1 LPIVTFEL
9 QLLNYCSRVIS
20 FNDNNETGNPLIH
33 CGAAFGNISKEAL
46 PNCEGFRSRPVLAAT
61 MATSKDT
68 LTPMPSANKSS
79 DATFELSE
87 LFTDSASALALWN
100 DDGRLLQFNDHFR
113 ELFRGRKFQVAAG
126 AKLSE
131 ADAAL
136 KSRVISYPGKSP
148 GSLLTPDRRKS
159 GKPSSLDIQLDDGS
173 WWIVTAR
180 KTTGGQVMNSIF
192 DVTGIKQNELEAQR
206 LAQRNAQMAVAISAM
221 DSGVV
226 ITNPNMPDN
235 PIVFVNPAFVPP
247 PNISRDS
254 LLGKPFQIL
263 FQNRE
268 DRSALKQLLKDVKR
282 QKLARAVLPRF
293 ANGGSPIWY
302 ELRLNPV
309 RGDNG
314 RVNYYLGIQTD
325 VTVSKQSE
333 LELQIRMSQQSA
345 IAELGH
351 RALAGADL
359 EELLDD
365 AVRMVAAAWNAKFV
379 SIEELDGNGG
389 KLRLIAGTGW
399 NKSHL
404 GKFETRI
411 SRKSILSRILTS
423 GNTETVRR
431 SAAEASRN
439 KGLAGAKKLRQS
451 VVTAIS
457 GREMP
462 YGILAVHGGTELKH
476 SPDDINFLESMAYVL
491 GVAVERTLSE
501 EAIRESEYRFEL
513 AVKGSNDGIWDWDI
527 KRDRTYISARWKTMI
542 GFDEKSRFD
551 NIEAWIDNIHSEDQE
566 IFRSALKTHLS
577 GESPYFICEHRMLH
591 HDGTYRWMLARGLA
605 VRDTAGKATRIAGS
619 LSDINENKHTEH
631 QLLKDAL
638 HDSLTGLPNRALFTD
653 RVTQAISRTMR
664 NSDFLFA
671 VMFLDFDRF
680 KMVNDSLG
688 HSYGDQMLIEISY
701 RLRDCVRE
709 IDTVARLGGDEFA
722 ILLEDIDA
730 EDEAEEVARRINKL
744 LGGPFR
750 LADKDIV
757 SNASIGIA
765 FSSLGYSHPEE
776 MIRDADIAMYQAKA
790 QGRARHIVFDKG
802 MHVLAVTQLEIE
814 TDLRNAIEEEEFL
827 LYYQPVMNADNEK
840 ISGFEALIRWQHPRR
855 GFVPPGDFIAIAE
868 ETKLI
873 IPIGRW
879 VIREACKQARIWQ
892 RAFPK
897 QELNVS
903 VNIAPQQFTDPNLID
918 DIRNALAETKLPGQR
933 LKVEITESA
942 IMENPHEVTHRL
954 NQIREMGVQLHVDDF
969 GTGYSSLSHL
979 HRFPID
985 ALKVDRSFVISMGES
1000 DENMEIV
1007 RTIIALA
1014 HNLKLK
1020 TVAEGVETRGAL
1032 EQLKK
1037 LGCDFL
1043 QGYFFSRPLEVSE
1056 ATKFISKNT

>member
-1 LPIVTFEL
+1 M
-9 QLLNYCSRVIS
+9 
-20 FNDNNETGNPLIH
+20 
-33 CGAAFGNISKEAL
+33 AA
-46 PNCEGFRSRPVLAAT
+46 
-61 MATSKDT
+61 SKDT
-68 LTPMPSANKSS
+68 KSPMPSKNKSS
-79 DATFELSE
+79 DASFELAE
-87 LFTDSASALALWN
+87 LFTNSASALALWGQ
-100 DDGRLLQFNDHFR
+100 DGRLMQFNDHFR
-113 ELFRGRKFQVAAG
+113 ELYQGRKFQVAAG
-126 AKLSE
+126 SKLSE

-136 KSRVISYPGKSP
+136 KSRVISFPGKSQ
-148 GSLLTPDRRKS
+148 GNLLLPDRRKS
-159 GKPSSLDIQLDDGS
+159 GKPSIIDIQLDDGS

-180 KTTGGQVMNSIF
+180 GTSSGQVMNSIF
-192 DVTGIKQNELEAQR
+192 NVTGIKQNELEAQR

-247 PNISRDS
+247 PNISRDN

-268 DRSALKQLLKDVKR
+268 DRSALKHLLKDVKR

-293 ANGGSPIWY
+293 ANGGSPTWH

-309 RGDNG
+309 LGDNG

-359 EELLDD
+359 EELFDD
-365 AVRMVAAAWNAKFV
+365 AVRMVAAAWNAKYV
-379 SIEELDGNGG
+379 SIEELAGNGG
-389 KLRLIAGTGW
+389 RLRLIAGTGW
-399 NKSHL
+399 NKSQL

-411 SRKSILSRILTS
+411 SRTSILSRVLTS

-431 SAAEASRN
+431 SAAEAGRN

-451 VVTAIS
+451 VVAAIS

-462 YGILAVHGGTELKH
+462 YGILAVHGGAELKH
-476 SPDDINFLESMAYVL
+476 GPDDINFLESMAYVL
-491 GVAVERTLSE
+491 GVAVERALSE

-551 NIEAWIDNIHSEDQE
+551 NMEAWIDNIHSEDQE
-566 IFRSALKTHLS
+566 LFRSALKSHLS
-577 GESPYFICEHRMLH
+577 GEAPYFICEHRMLH

-776 MIRDADIAMYQAKA
+776 MIRDADIAMYQAKS

-814 TDLRNAIEEEEFL
+814 TDLRQAIENDEFL
-827 LYYQPVMNADNEK
+827 LYYQPVMNAENEK

-879 VIREACKQARIWQ
+879 VIREAAKQARIWQ

-918 DIRNALAETKLPGQR
+918 DIRDALAETKLPGQR

-942 IMENPHEVTHRL
+942 IMENPHEVTQRL

-1037 LGCDFL
+1037 LGCDFA
-1043 QGYFFSRPLEVSE
+1043 QGYFFSRPLEVSD

>member
-1 LPIVTFEL
+1 
-9 QLLNYCSRVIS
+9 
-20 FNDNNETGNPLIH
+20 
-33 CGAAFGNISKEAL
+33 
-46 PNCEGFRSRPVLAAT
+46 
-61 MATSKDT
+61 
-68 LTPMPSANKSS
+68 
-79 DATFELSE
+79 
-87 LFTDSASALALWN
+87 
-100 DDGRLLQFNDHFR
+100 
-113 ELFRGRKFQVAAG
+113 
-126 AKLSE
+126 
-131 ADAAL
+131 
-136 KSRVISYPGKSP
+136 
-148 GSLLTPDRRKS
+148 
-159 GKPSSLDIQLDDGS
+159 
-173 WWIVTAR
+173 
-180 KTTGGQVMNSIF
+180 
-192 DVTGIKQNELEAQR
+192 
-206 LAQRNAQMAVAISAM
+206 
-221 DSGVV
+221 
-226 ITNPNMPDN
+226 
-235 PIVFVNPAFVPP
+235 
-247 PNISRDS
+247 
-254 LLGKPFQIL
+254 
-263 FQNRE
+263 
-268 DRSALKQLLKDVKR
+268 
-282 QKLARAVLPRF
+282 
-293 ANGGSPIWY
+293 
-302 ELRLNPV
+302 LRLNPV
-309 RGDNG
+309 LGENG

-325 VTVSKQSE
+325 ITVAKQSE
-333 LELQIRMSQQSA
+333 LELQNRMSQQSA

-359 EELLDD
+359 KALFDD
-365 AVRMVAAAWNAKFV
+365 AVGMVASAWNAKHV
-379 SIEELDGNGG
+379 SIEELVDNGG

-399 NKSHL
+399 NKSQL
-404 GKFETRI
+404 GKFESRI
-411 SRKSILSRILTS
+411 SRTSLLSMVLTS
-423 GNTETVRR
+423 GNTETVLR
-431 SAAEASRN
+431 SPSEAGRN
-439 KGLAGAKKLRQS
+439 RGLAGTKKLRQS

-462 YGILAVHGGTELKH
+462 YGVLAVHGGVELKRG
-476 SPDDINFLESMAYVL
+476 PDDINFLESMAYVL
-491 GVAVERTLSE
+491 GVAVERALSE

-513 AVKGSNDGIWDWDI
+513 AVKGSNDGVWDWDI
-527 KRDRTYISARWKTMI
+527 KRGRTYISARWKTMI
-542 GFDEKSRFD
+542 GFEENSEFD
-551 NIEAWIDNIHSEDQE
+551 DIEAWINNIHSEDQE
-566 IFRSALKTHLS
+566 IFRSALKAHLT
-577 GESPYFICEHRMLH
+577 GEAPYFICEHRMLH

-605 VRDTAGKATRIAGS
+605 VRDTDGKATRIAGS

-653 RVTQAISRTMR
+653 RVIQAISRTTR

-722 ILLEDIDA
+722 ILLEDIDV
-730 EDEAEEVARRINKL
+730 EDEAEDVARRINKL

-776 MIRDADIAMYQAKA
+776 MIRDADIAMYQAKS

-814 TDLRNAIEEEEFL
+814 TDLRRAIEQDEFL
-827 LYYQPVMNADNEK
+827 LYYQPVMNAESEK

-855 GFVPPGDFIAIAE
+855 GIVPPGDFIAIAE

-918 DIRNALAETKLPGQR
+918 DIRNVLEETKLPGQR

-942 IMENPHEVTHRL
+942 IMENPNEVAYRL

-1014 HNLKLK
+1014 RNLKLK

-1037 LGCDFL
+1037 LGCDFA
-1043 QGYFFSRPLEVSE
+1043 QGYFFSHPMEVGD
-1056 ATKFISKNT
+1056 ATKFISKNL

>member
-1 LPIVTFEL
+1 
-9 QLLNYCSRVIS
+9 
-20 FNDNNETGNPLIH
+20 
-33 CGAAFGNISKEAL
+33 
-46 PNCEGFRSRPVLAAT
+46 
-61 MATSKDT
+61 
-68 LTPMPSANKSS
+68 MPSTNKKSNES
-79 DATFELSE
+79 LELSE
-87 LFTDSASALALWN
+87 LFNNSASALALWSN
-100 DDGRLLQFNDHFR
+100 DGRLVQFNKHFR
-113 ELFRGRKFQVAAG
+113 ELFRDRKFNVAAG
-126 AKLSE
+126 SKLSE

-136 KSRVISYPGKSP
+136 KSRVISYPGKSQ
-148 GSLLTPDRRKS
+148 GSLLPPDRRKS

-173 WWIVTAR
+173 WWIVTSR
-180 KTTGGQVMNSIF
+180 KTAGGQVMNSMF

-247 PNISRDS
+247 PNISRDG

-263 FQNRE
+263 FQSRE

-293 ANGGSPIWY
+293 ANGGSPIWH

-309 RGDNG
+309 LGDNG

-333 LELQIRMSQQSA
+333 LELQDRMSQQSA

-359 EELLDD
+359 EELFED
-365 AVRMVAAAWNAKFV
+365 AVRMVAAAWNANHV
-379 SIEELDGNGG
+379 SIEELSGNGN

-399 NKSHL
+399 NKRHL

-411 SRKSILSRILTS
+411 KRTSILSRVLTS
-423 GNTETVRR
+423 GNTETIRR
-431 SAAEASRN
+431 SVSEASRN
-439 KGLAGAKKLRQS
+439 KGLTGTQKLRQS
-451 VVTAIS
+451 VATAIS

-462 YGILAVHGGTELKH
+462 YGILAVHGDIGLKH
-476 SPDDINFLESMAYVL
+476 GPDDINFLESMAYVL

-542 GFDEKSRFD
+542 GFDENSRFD
-551 NIEAWIDNIHSEDQE
+551 DIDAWIDNIHSEDQE
-566 IFRSALKTHLS
+566 IFRSALESHLT
-577 GESPYFICEHRMLH
+577 GDSPYFICEHRMLH

-605 VRDTAGKATRIAGS
+605 VRDAAGKSTRIAGS

-653 RVTQAISRTMR
+653 RLTQAISRTMR

-722 ILLEDIDA
+722 VLLEDIDA
-730 EDEAEEVARRINKL
+730 EDEAEDVARRINKL

-776 MIRDADIAMYQAKA
+776 MIRDADIAMYQAKS

-814 TDLRNAIEEEEFL
+814 TDLRRAIEEDEFL
-827 LYYQPVMNADNEK
+827 LYYQPVMNAESEK
-840 ISGFEALIRWQHPRR
+840 LSGFEALIRWRHPRR
-855 GFVPPGDFIAIAE
+855 GIVPPGDFIAIAE
-868 ETKLI
+868 ETRLI

-897 QELNVS
+897 LELNIS

-918 DIRNALAETKLPGQR
+918 DIRDVLEKTKLPGQR

-942 IMENPHEVTHRL
+942 IMENPHEVAQRL

-1037 LGCDFL
+1037 LGCDFA
-1043 QGYFFSRPLEVSE
+1043 QGYFFSRPMEVSE
-1056 ATKFISKNT
+1056 ATKFISENT